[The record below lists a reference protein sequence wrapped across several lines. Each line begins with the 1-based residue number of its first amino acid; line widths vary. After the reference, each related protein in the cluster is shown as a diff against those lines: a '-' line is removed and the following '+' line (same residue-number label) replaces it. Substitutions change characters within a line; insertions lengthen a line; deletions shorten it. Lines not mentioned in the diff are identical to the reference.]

1 MTFAIEKPLLS
12 LLKVRNKT
20 LILDPS
26 FRSSTLKFYEFFKEI
41 VETLHFFLVAF
52 HLIVTSIFWYVTAR
66 THFGDLVLR

>member
-52 HLIVTSIFWYVTAR
+52 HLIVTSIFGMSQHAR
-66 THFGDLVLR
+66 ILGI